1 MPIRINLSRC
11 VMSGQCYYM
20 YPELVRMKDDGYPE
34 VIASRVAN
42 VSDETL
48 RELIEGCPAM
58 AIESVEE
65 N

>member
-1 MPIRINLSRC
+1 
-11 VMSGQCYYM
+11 MSGQCYYM